1 MLGTTAE
8 MRMYVLV
15 SPDTFLMKI
24 CIVSSFSEAL
34 ELRLEVLE
42 ERRMVACIAEVVVMV
57 VMTLGWA
64 AASLTSTADNG
75 DKGCARLRLEVRV
88 SCEQASKQREKK
100 IASSNKYDEESMRD
114 SH

>member
-1 MLGTTAE
+1 
-8 MRMYVLV
+8 
-15 SPDTFLMKI
+15 MKI

-42 ERRMVACIAEVVVMV
+42 ERRMVACIAGVVV